1 MTTSQ
6 VGDAQDFDP
15 VPTDGGDEATH
26 EVAGRSP
33 TQLAFER
40 FRKDRASMVAFGVV
54 AFYVLAAISA
64 PILTHFGVLNPLAFH
79 QELLD
84 ANTLPIGRW
93 GGITWQHPLGIEPG
107 TGRDLLSRIWLGI
120 SFSMLVALSSSLI
133 TMFIGVILGI
143 VAGFSRGWV
152 DAIIG
157 RLIDLT
163 LTFPQ
168 LLLILALSSIGLEFV
183 NQVMHVP
190 AGTPTQAVY
199 IISILGL
206 FAWTGLARL
215 VRGQVFSLREREFI
229 DAARVIGAGPFR
241 MYFKEI
247 LPNLWAP
254 IIVTFTLYF
263 PVFVSAEAALSYLGI
278 SIHPPTP
285 TLGNIL
291 TDSLNYAVPDFV
303 YFFSPA
309 FAIALIVV
317 CFNLLGDG
325 ARDALDPKGRR

>member
-1 MTTSQ
+1 

-15 VPTDGGDEATH
+15 VPADGGDEATH

-40 FRKDRASMVAFGVV
+40 FRKDRASMAAFSVV

-64 PILTHFGVLNPLAFH
+64 PILTHFGVLNPLTFH
-79 QELLD
+79 QDLLD

-168 LLLILALSSIGLEFV
+168 LLLILALSSIGLDFV

-254 IIVTFTLYF
+254 IIVYATLLLPTYIGF
-263 PVFVSAEAALSYLGI
+263 EAALSFLGVGVIPPDVTFGSMLANSVAYFNVVPSYLFIPG
-278 SIHPPTP
+278 SV
-285 TLGNIL
+285 L
-291 TDSLNYAVPDFV
+291 
-303 YFFSPA
+303 
-309 FAIALIVV
+309 VV
-317 CFNLLGDG
+317 LVVTFNLLGD
-325 ARDALDPKGRR
+325 ALRDALDPKTVS